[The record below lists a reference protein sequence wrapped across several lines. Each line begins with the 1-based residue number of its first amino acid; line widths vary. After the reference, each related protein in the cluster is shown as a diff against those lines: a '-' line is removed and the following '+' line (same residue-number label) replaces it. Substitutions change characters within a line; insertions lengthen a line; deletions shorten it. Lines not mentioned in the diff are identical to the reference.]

1 MILIELKTYSNNWDN
16 IDKHCKVLT
25 LLIFTFLSI
34 ITYSQDELVLQSRI
48 KTQKT
53 RKIDLDR
60 NYTIK
65 TKDTLYFS
73 KIINHSERELSIIR
87 TRRLDLNWITD
98 TLKILHSDIEYIKK
112 DWFKSRNWLVPSM
125 YCAMFSVAAVI
136 FLPIAAIDNGK
147 EGVKEWL
154 TFETILIGLSYPALF
169 IGTRSTK
176 FDLKNEWI
184 II

>member
-1 MILIELKTYSNNWDN
+1 MNFFKNYTNY
-16 IDKHCKVLT
+16 
-25 LLIFTFLSI
+25 FLSSALVFFTI
-34 ITYSQDELVLQSRI
+34 ITYSQDELVLQSKL

-53 RKIDLDR
+53 RKLNPDR

-73 KIINHSERELSIIR
+73 KIISHSETELSVIR

-98 TLKILHSDIEYIKK
+98 TIQILHADIEYLEK

-154 TFETILIGLSYPALF
+154 TFETILISLSYPALF

-184 II
+184 IIK